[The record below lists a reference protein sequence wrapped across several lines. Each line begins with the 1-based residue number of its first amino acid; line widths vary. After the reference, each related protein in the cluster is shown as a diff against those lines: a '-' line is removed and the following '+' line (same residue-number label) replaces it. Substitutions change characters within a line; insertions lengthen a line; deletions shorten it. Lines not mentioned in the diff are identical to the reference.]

1 MATVWTGMVKDKK
14 RLPWRCAT
22 AKQAKDKALIYNSKE
37 WQELRIAKLRA
48 NPLCEV
54 CESKGYVV
62 SAHCVHH
69 KHPIEDSHS
78 VQEMKHWAF
87 MWENLQSLCDSCHAA
102 IHKAEGKGTAQLA
115 RERAQQRQDR
125 WADGL
130 MKRFIMPTADPE
142 APTS

>member
-1 MATVWTGMVKDKK
+1 MSKK
-14 RLPWRCAT
+14 RNWRWVSD
-22 AKQAKDKALIYNSKE
+22 KVAKDKADIYNSRE
-37 WQELRIAKLRA
+37 WKELRIAKLRA

-69 KHPIEDSHS
+69 KHPIENSHS
-78 VQEMKHWAF
+78 LQEMKHWAF

-102 IHKAEGKGTAQLA
+102 IHKTEGKGTAQLA

-130 MKRFIMPTADPE
+130 MKRFTMPTADPD